1 MENFK
6 MTFARYEKKYV
17 ITRAQKAKLLALIG
31 SRLTPDAYGES
42 TVCNLY
48 FDTPDYRLI
57 RASLERGVFKE
68 KLRIRAYNFP
78 TRESNAFAEIKRKCE
93 GVVYKR
99 RVALPYGTAFD
110 YLCGDER
117 PPANSQILREI
128 DYFRSFY
135 GEIRPAV
142 ALFYDRMAYY
152 WKENEDLRLTFDDNV
167 RYRCE
172 NVDLSCGD
180 RGTVN
185 ISGERIILE
194 IKLIDAFPLWL
205 SEALDSLGIYPASF
219 SKYGAAFQDMQQK
232 QMLPPV
238 QLPYLHRIMTA

>member
-1 MENFK
+1 
-6 MTFARYEKKYV
+6 MTFARFEKKYV

-31 SRLTPDAYGES
+31 SRLTPDSYGES

-78 TRESNAFAEIKRKCE
+78 DRDSNAFVEIKRKCE

-99 RVALPYGTAFD
+99 RASMSYGDALD
-110 YLCGDER
+110 YLCGSGHPSTD
-117 PPANSQILREI
+117 SQILREI

-135 GEIRPAV
+135 GEIQPSV

-167 RYRCE
+167 RYRCDDF
-172 NVDLSCGD
+172 DLSCGD
-180 RGTVN
+180 RGAETV
-185 ISGERIILE
+185 SGERIILE
-194 IKLIDAFPLWL
+194 IKLVDTFPLWL

-219 SKYGAAFQDMQQK
+219 SKYGTAFQDMQRK
-232 QMLPPV
+232 KKLPPV
-238 QLPYLHRIMTA
+238 QIPYLHRVLTA

>member
-1 MENFK
+1 MQEFK

-17 ITRAQKAKLLALIG
+17 ITPAQKAKLLALIG
-31 SRLTPDAYGES
+31 NRLTPDIYGES

-78 TRESNAFAEIKRKCE
+78 DRDSNAFVEIKRKCE

-99 RVALPYGTAFD
+99 RISMPYGHALD
-110 YLCGDER
+110 YLCGSDH
-117 PPANSQILREI
+117 PPLDSQILREI
-128 DYFRSFY
+128 DYFCTCY
-135 GEIRPAV
+135 GNLQPSV

-152 WKENEDLRLTFDDNV
+152 WKENEDLRLTFDHNV

-172 NVDLSCGD
+172 SIDLSCGD
-180 RGTVN
+180 RGSET
-185 ISGERIILE
+185 IGGKQIILE

-232 QMLPPV
+232 QKLPPV
-238 QLPYLHRIMTA
+238 QIPYLHRVLTA

>member
-31 SRLTPDAYGES
+31 GRLNPDVYGES
-42 TVCNLY
+42 TVCNIY

-57 RASLERGVFKE
+57 RASLEKPAFKE

-78 TRESNAFAEIKRKCE
+78 DRESNAFAEIKRKCE

-99 RVALPYGTAFD
+99 RVLMPYGQAFD
-110 YLCGDER
+110 YLCGDASPEGD
-117 PPANSQILREI
+117 SQILREI
-128 DYFRSFY
+128 DYLRRCY
-135 GEIRPAV
+135 GEMQPSV

-152 WKENEDLRLTFDDNV
+152 WKENEDLRLTFDSNV

-172 NVDLSCGD
+172 NFDLSCGD
-180 RGTVN
+180 RGTTNV
-185 ISGERIILE
+185 SGDSIILE
-194 IKLIDAFPLWL
+194 IKLVDAFPLWL

-219 SKYGAAFQDMQQK
+219 SKYGTAFLDMQQK
-232 QMLPPV
+232 RMLPPV
-238 QLPYLHRIMTA
+238 QIPYLHRVLTA

>member
-17 ITRAQKAKLLALIG
+17 ITRSQKAKLLALIG
-31 SRLTPDAYGES
+31 SRLTPDIYGES
-42 TVCNLY
+42 TVCNIY

-57 RASLERGVFKE
+57 RASIEKPAFKE
-68 KLRIRAYNFP
+68 KLRIRAYDFP
-78 TRESNAFAEIKRKCE
+78 DRDSNVFAEIKRKCD

-99 RVALPYGTAFD
+99 RVAMTYGQAFD
-110 YLCGDER
+110 YLCGDVHPETD
-117 PPANSQILREI
+117 SQILREI
-128 DYFRSFY
+128 DYLRAFY
-135 GEIRPAV
+135 GDVQPSV

-172 NVDLSCGD
+172 NFDLSCGD
-180 RGTVN
+180 RGTEN
-185 ISGERIILE
+185 ISGDRIILE

-205 SEALDSLGIYPASF
+205 SEALDSLGIYPGSF

-232 QMLPPV
+232 RKLPPV
-238 QLPYLHRIMTA
+238 QIPYLHRVLTA